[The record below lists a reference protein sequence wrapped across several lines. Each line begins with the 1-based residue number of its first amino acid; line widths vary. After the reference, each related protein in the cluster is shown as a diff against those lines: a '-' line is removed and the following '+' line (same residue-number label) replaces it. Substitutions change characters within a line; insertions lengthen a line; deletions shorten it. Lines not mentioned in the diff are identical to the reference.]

1 MSKPA
6 DREDME
12 EEELDERDENI
23 DDLEIHLDAKELRQ
37 IEQIRRDEIFKQTLT
52 RQGDRLSNHHNNK
65 SYLQMQL
72 IEKDKKI
79 KQLTDMVHGFEK
91 SRKTSH

>member
-52 RQGDRLSNHHNNK
+52 RQILLLLRLDCC
-65 SYLQMQL
+65 L
-72 IEKDKKI
+72 ILYWAQKC
-79 KQLTDMVHGFEK
+79 
-91 SRKTSH
+91 

>member
-1 MSKPA
+1 
-6 DREDME
+6 ME

-23 DDLEIHLDAKELRQ
+23 DDLEIHLDAKELRH
-37 IEQIRRDEIFKQTLT
+37 IEQIRRDEIFKQTLKKE
-52 RQGDRLSNHHNNK
+52 GDRLSNHPSNK

-79 KQLTDMVHGFEK
+79 KQLTEMVHKFDK
-91 SRKTSH
+91 SRKTGH